1 MIAGFGGPGGRGG
14 ARGCDAC
21 RTEPSAVYCRADAA
35 FLCGGCDA
43 RVHTANRV
51 ASRHERVW
59 VCEACTVAP
68 AALAC
73 RADDAALCAACDAE
87 VHSANP
93 LARRHH
99 RVPILPLPLAGTPYL
114 TSTEEEHRHHVLED
128 EAESWLLINTKNC
141 DTPAALF
148 GVDQVDEY
156 LDLVGYNNNACNEI
170 HNQEHQLHHH
180 LSEGVVPSPLC
191 LQTVKEHQEL
201 QQQQQ
206 QEEGYGL
213 ELEYEVSNCIVGF
226 SCTDNS
232 LGHSSSFDVAILKS
246 HSQVSFA
253 SMDASI
259 VPDTTKTEGSIRLLP
274 CSPLPQMAPQFPMY
288 REAKVLKYREKR
300 KARKFEK
307 IIRYASRKAYA
318 EMRPRI
324 KGRFVKRPDAE
335 HKPSD
340 GSYSIVPSF

>member
-1 MIAGFGGPGGRGG
+1 MMAGFGGPGGRS
-14 ARGCDAC
+14 ARACDAC
-21 RTEPSAVYCRADAA
+21 RTAASAVYCRADAA

-59 VCEACTVAP
+59 VCEACAVAP

-99 RVPILPLPLAGTPYL
+99 RVPILPLAGTPFL
-114 TSTEEEHRHHVLED
+114 SPTEEEHRHALED
-128 EAESWLLINTKNC
+128 EAESWLLINSKNC
-141 DTPAALF
+141 DNPAALF
-148 GVDQVDEY
+148 GVDLVDEY
-156 LDLVGYNNNACNEI
+156 LDLVGYDNNACNEI
-170 HNQEHQLHHH
+170 HDQEQQQLHHH

-191 LQTVKEHQEL
+191 LLTVQDHQEL
-201 QQQQQ
+201 QQQQ

-213 ELEYEVSNCIVGF
+213 ELEYEVSNCIAGF
-226 SCTDNS
+226 SCPDNS
-232 LGHSSSFDVAILKS
+232 LS
-246 HSQVSFA
+246 HSVSFA

-259 VPDTTKTEGSIRLLP
+259 VPDTTITDISNSHGPIKLLP

-307 IIRYASRKAYA
+307 TIRYASRKAYA

-340 GSYSIVPSF
+340 GSYGIVPSF

>member
-1 MIAGFGGPGGRGG
+1 MIAGFGGPGGLVG

-21 RTEPSAVYCRADAA
+21 RTEPSAVYCRADSA

-114 TSTEEEHRHHVLED
+114 TLTEEEHRHHVLED

-170 HNQEHQLHHH
+170 HNQEHQLRHH

-226 SCTDNS
+226 SCADNS
-232 LGHSSSFDVAILKS
+232 LGHS
-246 HSQVSFA
+246 VSFA

-259 VPDTTKTEGSIRLLP
+259 VPDTTKTEGLIRLLP
-274 CSPLPQMAPQFPMY
+274 CSPLPQMAPQFPIY